1 VPATARASMAFYNT
15 RGELETLAAAIERA
29 REIFG

>member
-1 VPATARASMAFYNT
+1 MAFYNT
-15 RGELETLAAAIERA
+15 RGELETLAGAIERA